1 MDHKFVSKETTVNEM
16 IRGKMRN
23 IKVIIIGVLEE
34 STGIIY
40 PHPVTEFIKR
50 QYEFYRKSLNS
61 SDAPARVVCR
71 FLNFCLQ
78 KIEEGHEEFVELK
91 DKGINGLERRHGSQY
106 LTHCSLEGLQKTTVE
121 QYEKYLSKLY
131 VFLKKMNWIEEDFP
145 LEEKK
150 NFNGDNKAYHSVFRD
165 PSLGTRF
172 PSRDTS
178 KRKVAKLKDFG
189 EDRNQLTIH
198 FIRTAMDIAED
209 IALGLCFQFYGGLR
223 RGEVVNVSRGDLIVS
238 EGESMEVQIRD
249 NRRKFFSRLKDT
261 KSENPKRLNYLQT
274 DMARQTILDNDLVW
288 EVYRK
293 HKKRLD
299 YMIKSGKCKNHSAL
313 FLDGDGEPM
322 SGKVYDRR
330 FKKVKKVFLDSLMG
344 HKDYDLLADTFWST
358 HVGRGVFTNMLIDMG
373 FTPTQLAIARGDRS
387 LTSAMEYIDQTLTTQ
402 QIQQAVNEFKDYPT
416 ERLGV
421 IDYSHVKKWKSKL

>member
-1 MDHKFVSKETTVNEM
+1 MDYKFVSKETTVNEM

-23 IKVIIIGVLEE
+23 IKVITIGVLEE
-34 STGIIY
+34 STGIVY
-40 PHPVTEFIKR
+40 PHPISEFIKR
-50 QYEFYRKSLNS
+50 QYEFYGKSLNS
-61 SDAPARVVCR
+61 SDGPSRVVCR

-131 VFLKKMNWIEEDFP
+131 VFLKKMNWIDEEFP
-145 LEEKK
+145 LEGKK
-150 NFNGDNKAYHSVFRD
+150 NSSGDTIYRSVFRE

-172 PSRDTS
+172 PSRNTS
-178 KRKVAKLKDFG
+178 KRKLAKLKDFG
-189 EDRNQLTIH
+189 EDRNQLTVH
-198 FIRTAMDIAED
+198 FIRTAMDIAGD

-238 EGESMEVQIRD
+238 EGDGMEVQIRD

-261 KSENPKRLNYLQT
+261 KAENPKRLNYLQT
-274 DMARQTILDNDLVW
+274 DMCRQTILDNDLVW
-288 EVYRK
+288 EVYQK

-299 YMIKSGKCKNHSAL
+299 YMIKSGKCKNPSAL
-313 FLDGDGEPM
+313 FLNEDGETM

-330 FKKVKKVFLDSLMG
+330 FRKVKKAFLESLMG
-344 HKDYDLLADTFWST
+344 HKDYELLSGTFWST
-358 HVGRGVFTNMLIDMG
+358 HICRGVFTNMLIDMG
-373 FTPTQLAIARGDRS
+373 FTPTQLAIARGDRN
-387 LTSAMEYIDQTLTTQ
+387 LNSAMEYIDQTLTTQ
-402 QIQQAVNEFKDYPT
+402 QIQQAVNDFKDYPT
-416 ERLGV
+416 EKLGI
-421 IDYSHVKKWKSKL
+421 IDYDHVKKWKKRL